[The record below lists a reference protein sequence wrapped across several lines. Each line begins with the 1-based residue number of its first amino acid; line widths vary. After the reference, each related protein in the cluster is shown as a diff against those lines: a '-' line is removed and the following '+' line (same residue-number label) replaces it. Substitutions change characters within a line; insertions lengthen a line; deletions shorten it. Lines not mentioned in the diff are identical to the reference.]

1 MERRCESPNRS
12 ADKFA
17 AVIASLPANLAVP
30 IFVVQHM
37 PPLFTTLLA
46 ERLDRL
52 AAVSVVEAGDAEP
65 VVSGRVY
72 VAPGGRHLSISGAHP
87 AVHIA
92 LTDDPPENSCR
103 PAADVLFR
111 AAAAVYGPETL
122 AIVLTGMGHD
132 GLRGAEAVRAA
143 GGSVVAQSAES
154 SIVASMP
161 VGVTNAGLADAV
173 VPLDEMPTEIVR
185 WIRAGTQPHG

>member
-1 MERRCESPNRS
+1 VTI
-12 ADKFA
+12 A
-17 AVIASLPANLAVP
+17 ASTGGPDALAALIASLPADLAVP

-52 AAVSVVEAGDAEP
+52 AAVSVFEAAGGELVLP
-65 VVSGRVY
+65 GQVY
-72 VAPGGRHLSISGAHP
+72 VAPGGRHLSIEGAHGR
-87 AVHIA
+87 VHVV

-132 GLRGAEAVRAA
+132 GLRGAQAVRAA
-143 GGSVVAQSAES
+143 GGYVVAQSADS

-161 VGVTNAGLADAV
+161 LGVTEAGLADAV
-173 VPLDEMPTEIVR
+173 VPLDEMPTAVVR
-185 WIRAGTQPHG
+185 WIRAGTHSHD